1 MCNIERKGIR
11 IMKKRFKAKA
21 MFLGFA
27 AMAAG
32 AVVSAPA
39 LMPSQAFAAT
49 EAVQAADAS
58 ASDTI
63 TDTETKTVVW
73 TIRCVYKL
81 DNGSTK
87 PVKSGDGSD
96 FKVTRS
102 ATFTRSVVKNAK
114 TGKVVSGGD
123 WAAPVKLAGYEA
135 PAINGYTP
143 DKSYIDGITV
153 AYNSKPADTVIYYTE
168 KPENKK
174 TAITE
179 DKEVSRK
186 ITYYRVNDDGSV
198 SQIFGKTQR
207 VTFTRT
213 GTVDGNGKKTFSAWS
228 SYTWPAEEVS
238 PLSGYTPDSTTIPAV
253 TFTPDN
259 PPKDVNVY
267 FRKDTSQ
274 DRVLDAVVYVVTF
287 TDGMGNTL
295 KTEQVEEGKSVTA
308 PSAPKR
314 SGYTFNGWDKSLTN
328 VRQSMTVSAKWVKNA
343 SETITEKKHVE
354 RKIYYYYA
362 DGKKIID
369 TTGKHAVATQ
379 YADFV
384 RYNTKDSVTG
394 KITYGEWKAVTWDR
408 MDAMYVQGYT
418 PSMSYIPAVTFT
430 PDKAPKDINVYYT
443 KNDKVSKFS
452 GYKFESGRWAYYK
465 NGSVDKSFN
474 GLKKT
479 PDKEWR
485 YFTSGVQDNSYT
497 GLAKNDNGWFY
508 LKKGAIDY
516 SYTGMAKSPKN
527 GKWYYVSKG
536 KIDYSFSGLAK
547 SPKNGKW
554 FYMNKGVLDYSFTG
568 VAKSPKNGK
577 LYYVKKSVIDTSFS
591 GTIKYN
597 GKTYK
602 VTKGVA
608 KAV

>member
-1 MCNIERKGIR
+1 
-11 IMKKRFKAKA
+11 
-21 MFLGFA
+21 
-27 AMAAG
+27 MAAG

-49 EAVQAADAS
+49 ETVEATDAAAADV
-58 ASDTI
+58 T
-63 TDTETKTVVW
+63 TETERKTVVW
-73 TIRCVYKL
+73 TIRCVYKQ

-87 PVKSGDGSD
+87 PVKSADGSD

-102 ATFTRSVVKNAK
+102 ATFTRSVVKDKK
-114 TGKVVSGGD
+114 TGKVVSSGK
-123 WAAPVKLAGYEA
+123 WADPVKLADYEA

-143 DKSYIDGITV
+143 DKSFIEGITV

-168 KPENKK
+168 NPENKK
-174 TAITE
+174 TAVTE
-179 DKEVSRK
+179 EKEVSRK
-186 ITYYRVNDDGSV
+186 IEYYRVNDDGSASRV
-198 SQIFGKTQR
+198 FGKTQR

-228 SYTWPAEEVS
+228 SYTWPAETVA
-238 PLSGYTPDSTTIPAV
+238 PMTGYKPDITTIPAV

-259 PPKDVNVY
+259 PPKDVTVY
-267 FRKDTSQ
+267 FRKDPSLQ
-274 DRVLDAVVYVVTF
+274 EKVLAANVYVVTF
-287 TDGMGNTL
+287 TDGVGNTL
-295 KTEQVEEGKSVTA
+295 KTEEVEEGKSVTA

-314 SGYTFNGWDKSLTN
+314 KGYTFDGWDKSLTN
-328 VRQSMTVSAKWVKNA
+328 VNQSMTVSAKWAKNP

-354 RKIYYYYA
+354 RKIFYYYA

-369 TTGKHAVATQ
+369 TNGNHAVAKQ

-408 MDAMYVQGYT
+408 MDVMSVAGYT
-418 PSMSYIPAVTFT
+418 PSMSSIPAVTFT
-430 PDKAPKDINVYYT
+430 PDKVPKDINVYYT
-443 KNDKVSKFS
+443 KNDKVSKLTGF
-452 GYKFESGRWAYYK
+452 KFESGKWYYYK
-465 NGSVDKSFN
+465 NGSVDKSFT

-485 YFTSGVQDNSYT
+485 YFTSGVQNNSYT
-497 GLAKNDNGWFY
+497 GLAKNKNGWFY

-527 GKWYYVSKG
+527 GKWFYVSKG
-536 KIDYSFSGLAK
+536 KIDYGFSGMTK

-554 FYMNKGVLDYSFTG
+554 FYINKGVLDYSFTG
-568 VAKSPKNGK
+568 IAKSPKNGK
-577 LYYVKKSVIDTSFS
+577 LYYMKKSVIDTSFS